1 MYNVPMN
8 DSILYKVI
16 FINRSKVYE
25 LYARDVFSSEIYGFI
40 YVAELVF
47 DQNQTIVIDPAEEKI
62 RDEFANVNVLH
73 LPVQSVIRIE
83 EVKEKQS
90 CKIRDIKNGEN
101 ISQFPPIPRSS
112 K

>member
-1 MYNVPMN
+1 MN

-25 LYARDVFSSEIYGFI
+25 LYARDVFSSDIYGFI

-62 RDEFANVNVLH
+62 RDEFENVNVLH
-73 LPVQSVIRIE
+73 LPMQSVIRIE
-83 EVKEKQS
+83 EVKKKKS
-90 CKIRDIKNGEN
+90 CKIREIKNGEN
-101 ISQFPPIPRSS
+101 ISQFPPLPNRS

>member
-1 MYNVPMN
+1 MN
-8 DSILYKVI
+8 EDILYKII

-25 LYARDVFSSEIYGFI
+25 LYAKDVFSSEIYGFI

-62 RDEFANVNVLH
+62 KEEFENVNVLH
-73 LPVQSVIRIE
+73 LPIQSVIRIE
-83 EVKEKQS
+83 EVKKKLS
-90 CKIRDIKNGEN
+90 CKIREIKSGEN
-101 ISQFPPIPRSS
+101 IATFPPIPKQS

>member
-1 MYNVPMN
+1 MN

-47 DQNQTIVIDPAEEKI
+47 DQNKRLVIDPAEEKL
-62 RDEFANVNVLH
+62 RDEFENVNVLH
-73 LPVQSVIRIE
+73 LPLQSIIRIE
-83 EVKEKQS
+83 EVKKKQS
-90 CKIRDIKNGEN
+90 CKIREIKSGEN
-101 ISQFPPIPRSS
+101 ITQFPPLPRTS

>member
-1 MYNVPMN
+1 MN
-8 DSILYKVI
+8 DNILYKVI

-47 DQNQTIVIDPAEEKI
+47 DQNQRLVIDPAEEKL
-62 RDEFANVNVLH
+62 RDEFENVNVLH
-73 LPVQSVIRIE
+73 LPLQSIIRIE
-83 EVKEKQS
+83 EVKKKMS
-90 CKIRDIKNGEN
+90 CKIREIKSGEN
-101 ISQFPPIPRSS
+101 ISTLPSVPRNL

>member
-1 MYNVPMN
+1 MN

-47 DQNQTIVIDPAEEKI
+47 DQNKRLVIDPAEEKL
-62 RDEFANVNVLH
+62 RDEFENVNVLH
-73 LPVQSVIRIE
+73 LPLQSIIRIE
-83 EVKEKQS
+83 EVKKKQS
-90 CKIRDIKNGEN
+90 CKIREIKSGEN
-101 ISQFPPIPRSS
+101 ISQFPPMPRKS

>member
-1 MYNVPMN
+1 MN

-47 DQNQTIVIDPAEEKI
+47 DQNKRLVIDPAEEKL
-62 RDEFANVNVLH
+62 RDEFENVNVLH
-73 LPVQSVIRIE
+73 LPLQSIIRIE
-83 EVKEKQS
+83 EVKKKQS
-90 CKIRDIKNGEN
+90 CQIREIKSGEN
-101 ISQFPPIPRSS
+101 ISQFPPMPRTP

>member
-1 MYNVPMN
+1 MN
-8 DSILYKVI
+8 EDILYKVI

-25 LYARDVFSSEIYGFI
+25 LYAKDVFSSEIYGFI

-62 RDEFANVNVLH
+62 KEEFENVNVLH
-73 LPVQSVIRIE
+73 LPIQSVIRIE
-83 EVKEKQS
+83 EVKKKLS
-90 CKIRDIKNGEN
+90 CKIREIKSGEN
-101 ISQFPPIPRSS
+101 ITTFPPMPKQS

>member
-1 MYNVPMN
+1 MN

-47 DQNQTIVIDPAEEKI
+47 DQTQRMVIDPAEEKL
-62 RDEFANVNVLH
+62 RDEFENVNVLH
-73 LPVQSVIRIE
+73 LPLQSIIRIE

-90 CKIRDIKNGEN
+90 CKIREIKSGEN
-101 ISQFPPIPRSS
+101 ISHFPTIPRTP